1 MTEYPSRLSPGI
13 PEGSFG
19 IPASET
25 QKALEVD
32 CFKELV
38 NKIGWAVG
46 STYGKPYANRMN
58 AARQIATALA
68 MVVVGEHGW
77 PHSIKKK

>member
-1 MTEYPSRLSPGI
+1 MTEYRPRLPPVT

-19 IPASET
+19 ISASET

-38 NKIGWAVG
+38 NKLGWAVG
-46 STYGKPYANRMN
+46 STYGRPYANRTN
-58 AARQIATALA
+58 AARQIALALA
-68 MVVVGEHGW
+68 MVVVAEHGW
-77 PHSIKKK
+77 PHSIKK